1 MLIHQSERSSM
12 VLVFTCTEAGE
23 RVGNRNR
30 AAGHNRDLAMGD
42 QPRGALAEIGLRAQR
57 SGSATEG

>member
-1 MLIHQSERSSM
+1 M